1 MVESIKNNSINNAY
15 TEVYDIILHLDE
27 NLKKKIP
34 SKFIEII
41 KENRNINYSVNIDYS
56 KKIVEQNVLHDTKV
70 ILSVIYRDFLVDS
83 ETKIKLKNEDK
94 LLTEKE
100 YNYNDLFKSNKNEMK
115 QTEVKEKVES
125 VSLVQYKVN
134 VFVRFWNR
142 IISIFKRNQ

>member
-27 NLKKKIP
+27 NFKKKIP